1 MSAFTFHNSIKI
13 QFVLIRIVTNN
24 YFQYY
29 LIRQLLIS
37 LFMSMIFTHHT
48 FS

>member
-37 LFMSMIFTHHT
+37 LLMSMIFTHHT
-48 FS
+48 LS